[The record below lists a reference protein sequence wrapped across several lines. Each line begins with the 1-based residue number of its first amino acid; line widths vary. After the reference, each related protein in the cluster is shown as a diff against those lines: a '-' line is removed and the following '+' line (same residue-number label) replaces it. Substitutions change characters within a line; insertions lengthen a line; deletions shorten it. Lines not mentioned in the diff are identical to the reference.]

1 MGGFG
6 MVDYPDAEE
15 HFVPRDFMF
24 NFNAQSAIVIHK
36 TGGDGTPAAVLQT
49 FLQSRNSV
57 HYAIGQDGAIWQF
70 VPEALGAGGNCC
82 VEPGYDT
89 FWQPYLHTYGNLN
102 LCTLSV
108 EHCDPRGD
116 NSSELT
122 PEQKAESFKLIA
134 HLAKKYSIPVSH
146 IKTHA
151 SIDPI
156 TRARCPG
163 NYPMDELLQFLQ
175 TGGIGMGVPAGWH
188 DDGTTLTAPNG
199 HKVVLGFRERVLAGW
214 DPHNV
219 PLEEEHGQDP
229 LEQYFRQADNKGTQ
243 QVFLYSVLCF
253 NQTRGVYVMGIGNEF
268 LGTRNKVKQLSDQIA
283 QLQKTGGS

>member
-1 MGGFG
+1 

-24 NFNAQSAIVIHK
+24 NSNAHSAVVIHK
-36 TGGDGTPAAVLQT
+36 TGGDGTPAAVLRT
-49 FLQSRNSV
+49 FLQKGSSV
-57 HYAIGQDGAIWQF
+57 HYAIGQDGTIWQF

-82 VEPGYDT
+82 VEPGFDR
-89 FWQPYLHTYGNLN
+89 FWDPFLHTFGNLN

-108 EHCDPRGD
+108 EHCDPRED
-116 NSSELT
+116 NGSDLT
-122 PEQKAESFKLIA
+122 PEQKAASFKLIA
-134 HLAKKYSIPVSH
+134 HLAQKFSIPVTH

-156 TRARCPG
+156 NRARCPG

-175 TGGIGMGVPAGWH
+175 AGGIGMGVPAGWH
-188 DDGTTLTAPNG
+188 DDGTTLIAPNG
-199 HKVVLGFRERVLAGW
+199 HKVVLGFRKRVLEGW
-214 DPHNV
+214 DPNNV

-229 LEQYFRQADNKGTQ
+229 LEQFSQQADNKGTQ
-243 QVFLYSVLCF
+243 QTFLYSVLSF
-253 NQTRGVYVMGIGNEF
+253 TPTRGAFLTRIGNEF
-268 LGTRNKVKQLSDQIA
+268 LGMRNEVKRLSDQIT